1 MPPFGFF
8 RKKVRTDDLSIE
20 DSVISAPPA
29 GALSIQ
35 EAQALLQQIESANV
49 RSLAARLSP
58 IKESAAQSLKTIE
71 QLANEMEHEKIKL
84 EGLEQRHK
92 SVVENSRKTIV
103 TSLRRE
109 ASVALDLP
117 QSVNDAKKFKEKFEA
132 MMNRFG
138 EVSGSHR
145 KVLNTFMKKNANR
158 MKDEFERLQRLLSDA
173 KSVISE
179 FDQKRIPL
187 VKCGNFLNTAAQ
199 KASTIKSGENYLR
212 DAETQIS
219 QIEEELATTNAEFAA
234 LKNSPEFD
242 RAAAVAER
250 RSKVKDQQQVLH
262 NQIHELFSHV
272 SRAFTKYS
280 YGLTKET
287 EARLNLMSSEP
298 WRILDESDTSPYSS
312 LLFEVRKSVQ
322 SGKIQL
328 KDSDKTIHYFDIIL
342 QSLPDFQ
349 EKAKSLKSDLES
361 LAREDSTLVS
371 KTSELEERILQR
383 NEEIIKNRH
392 DEELQR
398 RQNEERK
405 QEVALLLR
413 EAEGIMFDLANQRYS
428 LHY

>member
-49 RSLAARLSP
+49 QSLAARLSP

-413 EAEGIMFDLANQRYS
+413 EAEALMFDLANQRYS

>member
-1 MPPFGFF
+1 VPPFGFF

>member
-1 MPPFGFF
+1 VPPFGFF

-49 RSLAARLSP
+49 QSLAARLSP

-413 EAEGIMFDLANQRYS
+413 EAEALMFDLANQRYS

>member
-280 YGLTKET
+280 YGLTRET

-413 EAEGIMFDLANQRYS
+413 EAEALMFDLANQRYS

>member
-413 EAEGIMFDLANQRYS
+413 EAEALMFDLANQRYS

>member
-1 MPPFGFF
+1 VPPFGFF

-49 RSLAARLSP
+49 QSLAARLSP

-392 DEELQR
+392 DKELQR

-413 EAEGIMFDLANQRYS
+413 EAEALMFDLANQRYS